1 MKYIIYWRFKV
12 SPIFGLWLFRLVN
25 SLNCNRQLVIYVCKN
40 RSYHKVEEFIGV
52 WEHANAFLT
61 GFIFCGIS
69 IAKIATYIL
78 TAKKDKNT
86 PATYSVIHNSIA
98 PSKEL
103 CSKMA
108 LGEVGVSLPWW
119 CHTLVLLPPGY
130 WGLFLNLII
139 FS

>member
-12 SPIFGLWLFRLVN
+12 SPIFGINIGILN
-25 SLNCNRQLVIYVCKN
+25 SNRQLVIYVCKN

-86 PATYSVIHNSIA
+86 PATYTYVVLN
-98 PSKEL
+98 
-103 CSKMA
+103 
-108 LGEVGVSLPWW
+108 
-119 CHTLVLLPPGY
+119 LVNIYLPPV
-130 WGLFLNLII
+130 FR
-139 FS
+139 SH